1 MQPSDTRTQLDAL
14 TLGERLRRLRNQ
26 AGLTQQELAE
36 NAGLSVRAV
45 SDLERGV
52 RRLPYRDTLQRL
64 ADALDLA
71 ADARAVLLAARRQ
84 TVPATERLDGAATR
98 MPVPLSSFVGREQE
112 LADLRRQLRKT
123 RLLTL
128 VGVGGVGKTR
138 LALRVAADVQSEYAD
153 GVGFVAL
160 APLSDQGLVAQ
171 AVAVATGVREQPQ
184 RSLLEVLREALHGR
198 ELLLILD
205 NCEHL
210 IDACAQLAGS
220 LLQGCERLRIVATS
234 REPLDITGEMTR
246 RVTGLSV
253 AELSRPTTADRLRES
268 EAVQLFVERAAATQ
282 PEFGLTEQNA
292 SAVAQVCRRLDGIPL
307 AIELAAAWLGALAPE
322 QIAERLDDALGLL
335 TRSGRD
341 LPGRQRSMQATLD
354 WSYGRLDRQEQR
366 VFDRLSV
373 FAGGWTL
380 EAAEAVSV
388 GGLIKPGDVLP
399 TLAGLA
405 DKSLV
410 IVEQQPANVRYR
422 LLETVRQYG
431 WLRLTERN
439 ELAQVRDRHRDWC
452 LELAEQ
458 AEHFLWGSEQTAWLS
473 RLERDNDN
481 LRASLEW
488 SETGTGHA
496 EAGLRLAA
504 ALWRFWD
511 MRGYLAEGRRWLE
524 GLLACPETQAPTRER
539 AKALR
544 ALGYLAM
551 LQGDTEQAFEI
562 LADNVDRWRRLGD
575 QADLAHSL
583 LFLGIFVGW
592 VRGQPQ
598 AAVPLLTECL
608 TLARSGGPP
617 FVVYLALMRLG
628 EIATND
634 SEYARAEA
642 LIRESYTLA
651 HAAGDDWG
659 AAHAL
664 LCQGLL
670 ALRQDDMRGAAQP
683 LLESLGLR
691 RRIQD
696 ARGAV
701 ISIEALASVAALD
714 HLPELAARLYGA
726 MQAVRDTLGVP
737 RFGPMRAAWERGMAE
752 ARRQLGEPAF
762 DVAWTAGRTIELDD
776 AAACALDLEVR
787 LVE

>member
-1 MQPSDTRTQLDAL
+1 
-14 TLGERLRRLRNQ
+14 
-26 AGLTQQELAE
+26 
-36 NAGLSVRAV
+36 
-45 SDLERGV
+45 
-52 RRLPYRDTLQRL
+52 
-64 ADALDLA
+64 
-71 ADARAVLLAARRQ
+71 
-84 TVPATERLDGAATR
+84 
-98 MPVPLSSFVGREQE
+98 
-112 LADLRRQLRKT
+112 
-123 RLLTL
+123 
-128 VGVGGVGKTR
+128 
-138 LALRVAADVQSEYAD
+138 
-153 GVGFVAL
+153 
-160 APLSDQGLVAQ
+160 VAQ
-171 AVAVATGVREQPQ
+171 AVAVATGVHEQPQ
-184 RSLLEVLREALHGR
+184 RSLLEVLLAALHDR

-210 IDACAQLAGS
+210 VNACAQLAGS
-220 LLQGCERLRIVATS
+220 LLQGCERLRIIATS
-234 REPLDITGEMTR
+234 REPLDIAGEVTR
-246 RVTGLSV
+246 RVAGLSV
-253 AELSRPTTADRLRES
+253 GELSSQATADRLRES
-268 EAVQLFVERAAATQ
+268 EAMRLFVERAAATQ
-282 PEFGLTEQNA
+282 PGFGLTEQNA

-307 AIELAAAWLGALAPE
+307 AIELAVAWLAALAPE
-322 QIAERLDDALGLL
+322 QIAERLDDALALL

-341 LPGRQRSMQATLD
+341 LAGRQRSMQATLD
-354 WSYGRLDRQEQR
+354 WSYGLLDRQEQR

-380 EAAEAVSV
+380 EAAETVCV
-388 GGLIKPGDVLP
+388 GGDIKHGDVLP
-399 TLAGLA
+399 KLAGLA

-410 IVEQQPANVRYR
+410 VVEQQPARVRYR

-439 ELAQVRDRHRDWC
+439 ELTPVRDRHRDWC

-458 AEHFLWGSEQTAWLS
+458 AEPLLWGSEQVAWLS
-473 RLERDNDN
+473 RLEHDNDN

-488 SETGTGHA
+488 SESGAGDA

-524 GLLACPETQAPTRER
+524 GLLASPEAQAPTRER

-551 LQGDTEQAFEI
+551 LQGDTGEAFEI
-562 LADNVDRWRRLGD
+562 LADNVERWRKLGD

-592 VRGQPQ
+592 VRGQRQ
-598 AAVPLLTECL
+598 AAVPLLTESL
-608 TLARSGGPP
+608 TLARSAGPP

-642 LIRESYTLA
+642 LTRESYTLA
-651 HAAGDDWG
+651 RDAGDDWG
-659 AAHAL
+659 TAHAL

-670 ALRQDDMRGAAQP
+670 ALRQDDLRGAAQP

-701 ISIEALASVAALD
+701 ISIEALATVAALD
-714 HLPELAARLYGA
+714 HHPEPAARLFGA
-726 MQAVRDTLGVP
+726 MQAVRETLGVP

-762 DVAWTAGRTIELDD
+762 DVAWTAGRTMGLGH
-776 AAACALDLEVR
+776 AAACALDLQVQ